1 MSEAVSPVR
10 LDDVLITAELAT
22 RSSKAPNL
30 QAEIQALHT
39 LTRQLAEQCQ
49 TMLKTLVTIAKDLC
63 QAGTAGVSLLETT
76 PEGEEIFR
84 WAAFCGAL
92 ETSGQETT
100 PRHFS
105 PCGTCLDCQTPQL
118 YTYPDRYFTYLQ
130 KIHPRITESL
140 VIPLMGADGP
150 LGAIWI
156 VSHDEGRRFDAEDV
170 RVLTSLADF
179 TAAALQ
185 SIHLR
190 QSVDLAWQQE
200 QAARQEAAETR
211 QALDEAAQRAVD
223 ILESITDAFVCVDY
237 EWQITYVN
245 QEAARLTKLRPEK
258 MVGKTRQALAPWA
271 IGTVIEQVYQRTV
284 AEEFVGHF
292 EVFDES
298 LRLWLEIHAYPCEVG
313 FSIYF
318 RDITQRK
325 RSEAKRQQVELA
337 LQESDSRF
345 RLIVESA
352 KDYAIFTLDLN
363 GIITS
368 WNSGAERLLGYQ
380 EAEAIGYHSR
390 VIFTPEDNERDQA
403 EEEIQTALTQGRA
416 QDERWHLRKDGSRF
430 FASGLMTRL
439 QDEAGNLKG
448 LVKIL
453 RDVTESQ
460 RAAEREQFLLE
471 ASAVLAG
478 SIDYKTTLFN
488 IARLA
493 VPFLGD
499 FCFFDIINANHQVE
513 RAAWHHGDPGKWTW
527 FDQLQRSVPPQSRD
541 SHPIEQVLTSGQAHF
556 APQVTEAWL
565 QENEVSDDLV
575 QFVRQAGVRSQIT
588 VPLIAHARQLGAL
601 TVCLATT
608 SDRHYTQA
616 DLTLAQE
623 LGHRAALALDS
634 ALLYQQAQEVN
645 RMKDEFLAVL
655 SHELRSPLN
664 PILGWVKLIQK
675 GNLDA
680 AKTTKAWA
688 TIERNAKLQAQLVE
702 DLLDISRI
710 LRGKLSLD
718 VSPVNLTEVVQSAIE
733 TVQLAAQSKTIALEA
748 TLDAPILPVL
758 GDATRLQQTAWN
770 LLSNAVKFTP
780 AGGQIEV
787 KLSWV
792 TGRSAEAEKA
802 GAHHEEALPLDQF
815 AQLTVSDT
823 GKGISA
829 DFLPHVFD
837 YFRQADSATTR
848 QFGGLGL
855 GLAITRQIVEAHGG
869 TVRAESPGEEQGAT
883 FTVKLPLAP
892 AQSHHLQSIHSVA
905 GNFNLQN
912 TQILVVDDE
921 PDALEVAAFSLQQ
934 AGANILTARSASE
947 ALDLLTQSCPDILLS
962 DIGMPHQDGYTLMR
976 QIRRL
981 PPEQG
986 GQIPAIA
993 LTAYAG
999 EVDHQQAMAAGFQRH
1014 LSKPV
1019 EPEALIRAIAELMQ
1033 QNPPQKP
1040 GTSAAE

>member
-1 MSEAVSPVR
+1 MAEVRPPVA
-10 LDDVLITAELAT
+10 LDNILITAELAT
-22 RSSKAPNL
+22 RPPRAPNL
-30 QAEIQALHT
+30 QAEIQALHA

-49 TMLKTLVTIAKDLC
+49 TVLKTLVMVAKDLC
-63 QAGTAGVSLLETT
+63 RAGTAGVSLLETT
-76 PEGEEIFR
+76 SDGEEVFR
-84 WAAFCGAL
+84 WAALCGVL
-92 ETSGQETT
+92 EAYDQGTT
-100 PRHFS
+100 PRDFS
-105 PCGTCLDCQTPQL
+105 PCGTCLDLQAPQL
-118 YTYPDRYFTYLQ
+118 YAYPDRYFIYLQ
-130 KIHPRITESL
+130 EASPRIVEGL
-140 VIPLMGADGP
+140 VIPLIGADKS
-150 LGAIWI
+150 LGALWI
-156 VSHDEGRRFDAEDV
+156 VSHDEARRFDAEDV
-170 RVLTSLADF
+170 RVMTSLADF

-190 QSVDLAWQQE
+190 QTAELAWQQE
-200 QAARQEAAETR
+200 QAARQEAAATR
-211 QALDEAAQRAVD
+211 QALNESAQRAVD
-223 ILESITDAFVCVDY
+223 ILESITDAFVCIDH
-237 EWQITYVN
+237 EWRITYVN
-245 QEAARLTKLRPEK
+245 QEAARLTKLQQEK
-258 MVGKTRQALAPWA
+258 LIGKTRQEMQPWTL
-271 IGTVIEQVYQRTV
+271 GTVLEQVYQRTV
-284 AEEFVGHF
+284 TEQFLGHF
-292 EVFDES
+292 EAFDES

-325 RSEAKRQQVELA
+325 RTEAKRQQAELA
-337 LQESDSRF
+337 LQESESRF

-368 WNSGAERLLGYQ
+368 WNPGAERLLGYQ
-380 EAEAIGYHSR
+380 EAEAIGCHGR
-390 VIFTPEDNERDQA
+390 VIFTPEDNENSQA
-403 EEEIQTALTQGRA
+403 EQEIQTALTQGRA
-416 QDERWHLRKDGSRF
+416 EDERWHIRKNGSRF
-430 FASGLMTRL
+430 FASGLMTQL
-439 QDEAGNLKG
+439 QDDEGNLQG

-453 RDVTESQ
+453 RDVTESRQ
-460 RAAEREQFLLE
+460 AAEREQFLSE

-499 FCFFDIINANHQVE
+499 FCFFDIVNANQQIE
-513 RAAWHHGDPGKWTW
+513 RSAWHHRDPAKRGW
-527 FDQLQRSVPPQSRD
+527 FDQLQHSVLPQDRRN
-541 SHPIEQVLTSGQAHF
+541 HPVEQVLTSRRAVFVSH
-556 APQVTEAWL
+556 VTEAWM
-565 QENEVSDDLV
+565 QGAETGEEHRH
-575 QFVRQAGVRSQIT
+575 FIRQAQVRSQIT

-601 TVCLATT
+601 TVCLDTS
-608 SDRHYTQA
+608 SDRHYTSA
-616 DLTLAQE
+616 DLSLAEE

-634 ALLYQQAQEVN
+634 ALLYQQAQEAN

-680 AKTTKAWA
+680 AKTAKAWS

-718 VSPVNLTEVVQSAIE
+718 IGQANLAEAVQSALE
-733 TVQLAAQSKTIALEA
+733 TVQLAAQSKSITLETA
-748 TLDAPILPVL
+748 IDLQTPPIL
-758 GDATRLQQTAWN
+758 GDAARLQQAVWN

-780 AGGQIEV
+780 AGGRVEI

-792 TGRSAEAEKA
+792 TNQDSEKDKALATHTTIA
-802 GAHHEEALPLDQF
+802 GNNGESLPSNHF

-823 GKGISA
+823 GKGIPA

-869 TVRAESPGEEQGAT
+869 TVRAESPGEGQGAT
-883 FTVKLPLAP
+883 FTVNLPLAP
-892 AQSHHLQSIHSVA
+892 MHSKHPSTRHFLKETLSLK
-905 GNFNLQN
+905 G

-921 PDALEVAAFSLQQ
+921 PDALEVAAFSLEQ
-934 AGANILTARSASE
+934 AGAHILTASSADE
-947 ALDLLTQSCPDILLS
+947 ALTLLTQACPDVLLS
-962 DIGMPHQDGYTLMR
+962 DIGMPHQDGYMLMR
-976 QIRRL
+976 QVRKL

-986 GQIPAIA
+986 GHIPAIA

-1019 EPEALIRAIAELMQ
+1019 EPEALI
-1033 QNPPQKP
+1033 
-1040 GTSAAE
+1040 